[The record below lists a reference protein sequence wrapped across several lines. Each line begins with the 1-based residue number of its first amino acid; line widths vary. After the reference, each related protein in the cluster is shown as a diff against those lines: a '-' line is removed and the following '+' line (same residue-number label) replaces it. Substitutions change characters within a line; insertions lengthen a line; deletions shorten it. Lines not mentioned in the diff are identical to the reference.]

1 MSRLYK
7 DGKQFEPKPKGPKRK
22 NAEELYVEHSTALLL
37 KKINLVKQNIADEF
51 LDDSV
56 RNQKII
62 ERAINLAKLHPF
74 EMLIKLASTEIH
86 LEATQF
92 LLEETYTQ
100 KQFLEDEYRKL
111 GEKRLIQAA
120 NKAAGKAKV
129 QAKYSH
135 VKEFVQ
141 KTLVDMKEPD
151 YKLLLIKV
159 RKNFSKADVS
169 DNSISNYFKQITGLK
184 STK

>member
-1 MSRLYK
+1 MSRVYK
-7 DGKQFEPKPKGPKRK
+7 DGIEFKPKPKGPKRK
-22 NAEELYVEHSTALLL
+22 NAKELYVEHSTALLL
-37 KKINLVKQNIADEF
+37 KKINLAKKNLVDEF

-56 RNQKII
+56 RSQKII
-62 ERAINLAKLHPF
+62 ERAISLANLHPF

-92 LLEETYTQ
+92 LLEETYVQ
-100 KQFLEDEYRKL
+100 KQFLEDEYQKL
-111 GEKRLIQAA
+111 GEKRLTQAA
-120 NKAAGKAKV
+120 NKAAGKSHA

-141 KTLVDMKEPD
+141 NILVDMKEPD

-169 DNSISNYFKQITGLK
+169 DNTISNYFKQITGLK